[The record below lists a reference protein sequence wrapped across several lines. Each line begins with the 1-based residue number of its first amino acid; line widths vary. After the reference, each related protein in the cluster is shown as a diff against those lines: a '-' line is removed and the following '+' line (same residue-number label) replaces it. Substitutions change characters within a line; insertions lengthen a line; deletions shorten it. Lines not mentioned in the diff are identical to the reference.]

1 MNMEYTNLGGTDI
14 KVSKICLG
22 TMTFGEQNTE
32 EEAFQQMDYALQE
45 GVNFFDTA
53 EIYSV
58 PTRKNTYGRTE
69 EYVGKWLRSRKNR
82 EKIILATKVAG
93 PGLPYIREG
102 SRLSKQHIIQAV
114 EESLKRLHTDYIDL
128 YQVHWPERETNF
140 FGRTEYKEPT
150 RTHDIKIEES
160 VEALDTLVKQGK
172 INYVGISNETGWGV
186 AEYLKIASKRN
197 QCRIVSI
204 QNPYNLLNRNYELE
218 LAEYTY
224 YEKVGL
230 LAYSPLAF
238 GVLTGK
244 YLNNQQPAK
253 GRLTLYPEFNRYT
266 KHNAMIAVQKYYQ
279 LAQKHNITLTQMA
292 LAFIN
297 SKFFVTSNIIG
308 ATTLEQLKENIGSMN
323 IKLTPEIIDGID
335 AIHKEIPTPAP

>member
-1 MNMEYTNLGGTDI
+1 MEYTNLGPTNI

-22 TMTFGEQNTE
+22 TMTFGEQNTK

-45 GVNFFDTA
+45 GINFFDTA

-58 PTRKNTYGRTE
+58 PTKKDTYGRTE
-69 EYVGKWLRSRKNR
+69 EYIGKWLRARKNR
-82 EKIILATKVAG
+82 NKIILATKVAG
-93 PGLPYIREG
+93 PGMPYVRGG
-102 SRLSKQHIIQAV
+102 SRLSKQQIIEAV
-114 EESLKRLHTDYIDL
+114 EGSLKRFNTDYIDL

-140 FGRTEYKEPT
+140 FGRTEYKVPT
-150 RTHDIKIEES
+150 RTDGIYIAES
-160 VEALDTLVKQGK
+160 VDALDTLVKQGK

-186 AEYLKIASKRN
+186 AHYLKIASKRN

-204 QNPYNLLNRNYELE
+204 QNPYSLLNRNYELE
-218 LAEYTY
+218 LAEYAH

-253 GRLTLYPEFNRYT
+253 GRLTLFSEFKRYT
-266 KHNAMIAVQKYYQ
+266 THKAMIATQKYYQ

-308 ATTLEQLKENIGSMN
+308 ATNLEQLKENIGSIN

-335 AIHKEIPTPAP
+335 AIHREIPTPAP